1 MQDQTFMTLMKLLP
15 KSALSTLVGV
25 ATRAPAPAVLH
36 QAAMRVFAS
45 RYQVNLDEAANGI
58 EDFSTFG
65 QFFTRRLKPGA
76 RTIDADP
83 KTVISPC
90 DGRVSQVGDI
100 DQGRCLQAKGIWF
113 PVDKLLG
120 DARRALEFE
129 GGHFVTIYLSP
140 RDYHRFHAPLAGQVT
155 GYSYLPG
162 EFWPVNPASVKT
174 KDALFAVN
182 ERLVTY
188 LDTAAGSVAY
198 IAVGATCVSRIH
210 ASYDAIVTHTGQGQR
225 HHTYARP
232 IPLARDGELGMF
244 EMGSTV
250 IMLFQKGRIRWHERM
265 TAELPLRWGEP
276 IGAVL

>member
-1 MQDQTFMTLMKLLP
+1 MQDQTFMTLMRLLP
-15 KSALSTLVGV
+15 KSALSSLVGV
-25 ATRAPAPAVLH
+25 ATRAPAPASLH
-36 QAAMRVFAS
+36 QAAMRIFAKQ
-45 RYQVNLDEAANGI
+45 YKVNLDEADGRI

-76 RTIDADP
+76 REINADAT
-83 KTVISPC
+83 KVISPC
-90 DGRVSQVGDI
+90 DGRVSQAGDI

-120 DARRALEFE
+120 DARRALDFE
-129 GGHFVTIYLSP
+129 GGSFATIYLSP
-140 RDYHRFHAPLAGQVT
+140 RDYHRFHAPLAGSIT
-155 GYSYLPG
+155 GYTYLPG

-188 LDTAAGSVAY
+188 LETAAGTVAY

-210 ASYDAIVTHTGQGQR
+210 ASYDAIVTHTGQGGR
-225 HHTYARP
+225 SHTYERP
-232 IPLARDGELGMF
+232 RSLERNGEIGMF

-250 IMLFQKGRIRWHERM
+250 IMLFQKNRIRWNEKM
-265 TAELPLRWGEP
+265 VAETPLRWGEP